1 MKALVMRVVLAELKM
16 SLMYIIILLVSL
28 FIKQI
33 FSAYNLYLTR
43 EDFYVLR
50 MLILFLENRDWN
62 VIFIAKT

>member
-1 MKALVMRVVLAELKM
+1 MRVVLAELKM